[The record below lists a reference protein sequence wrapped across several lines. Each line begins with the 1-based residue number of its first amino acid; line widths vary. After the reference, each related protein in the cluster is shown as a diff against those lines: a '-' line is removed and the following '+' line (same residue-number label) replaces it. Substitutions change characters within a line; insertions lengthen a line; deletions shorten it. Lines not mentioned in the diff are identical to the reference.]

1 MAFRRTCIGCTL
13 RGAPETPA
21 NNSHGVCTAC
31 ASGPIHVP
39 CDRVRLCSET
49 IGTWSKASPLDAF
62 QQWDTGKGAVVA
74 ARKFYLSPTPD
85 GNVALVFRSD
95 ADATAA
101 DINARYPGESEGALA
116 PRFTALVRREA
127 LERIARQLHFGDHL
141 ILAKGEQVSGGR
153 ENSANLADACEAVIA
168 ALFLDG
174 GYAAAAKFIN
184 HYWAAP
190 MAEDISPPRDAK
202 SALQEWCQAHH
213 GMLPVYQ
220 IVNRQG
226 PAHAPSFDI
235 EVRVADVPAA
245 AATGGSKQAAE
256 QAAAQLLLQRLMA
269 DRNNENG

>member
-1 MAFRRTCIGCTL
+1 MPVQRKSTPPLTPESALAIAEALEADLFHRFSDCQLLARAFVHPSAVS
-13 RGAPETPA
+13 GAVQSNQRLEFL
-21 NNSHGVCTAC
+21 G
-31 ASGPIHVP
+31 
-39 CDRVRLCSET
+39 DRVL
-49 IGTWSKASPLDAF
+49 GL
-62 QQWDTGKGAVVA
+62 AVA
-74 ARKFYLSPTPD
+74 EMLY
-85 GNVALVFRSD
+85 
-95 ADATAA
+95 
-101 DINARYPGESEGALA
+101 ARYPGESEGALA

-141 ILAKGEQVSGGR
+141 ILAKGERDSGGR
-153 ENSANLADACEAVIA
+153 GNSANLADACEAVIA

-174 GYAAAAKFIN
+174 GYATAAKFIG

-220 IVNRQG
+220 IVDRQG

-269 DRNNENG
+269 DGNNENG